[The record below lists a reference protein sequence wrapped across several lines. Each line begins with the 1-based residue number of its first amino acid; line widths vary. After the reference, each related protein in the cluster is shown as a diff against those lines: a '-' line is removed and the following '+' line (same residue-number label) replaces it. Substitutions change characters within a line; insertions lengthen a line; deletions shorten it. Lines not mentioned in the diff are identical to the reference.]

1 LADRNPRLGCVLLAA
16 GAGRRFGG
24 PKQIAQWR
32 GAPLLEWALDAA
44 LGVPALDPLV
54 VVLGAHGEEVAAS
67 VDLSPATVVHAPDW
81 EEGQAASLR
90 AGVAALGT
98 VDGAV
103 VLLADMPFVTAQVV
117 AGVID
122 HHSPGC
128 DVVRTVYGG
137 RPGHPVLLGR
147 AALARVPEL
156 TGDVG
161 ARVLFAHLRVRDWE
175 AGHLCDPTDI
185 DTRTELEAI
194 A

>member
-1 LADRNPRLGCVLLAA
+1 MADRDPRLGCVLLAA

-24 PKQIAQWR
+24 PKQIAEWR

-54 VVLGAHGEEVAAS
+54 VVLGAHAEEVAAS
-67 VDLSPATVVHAPDW
+67 VDLSPATVAYAPDW

-90 AGVAALGT
+90 AGVAALGA

-103 VLLADMPFVTAQVV
+103 VLLADTPFVTAQVV

-122 HHSPGC
+122 HHSSGC
-128 DVVRTVYGG
+128 DVVRAVYGG
-137 RPGHPVLLGR
+137 QPGHPVLLGP
-147 AALARVPEL
+147 AALARVPECS
-156 TGDVG
+156 GDVG
-161 ARVLFAHLRVRDWE
+161 ARALFAQLRVRDWE

-185 DTRTELEAI
+185 DTRTQLEAI

>member
-1 LADRNPRLGCVLLAA
+1 LADGAPRLGCVLLAA

-24 PKQIAQWR
+24 PKQIALWR

-44 LGVPALDPLV
+44 LGVPALHPIV
-54 VVLGAHGEEVAAS
+54 VVLGAHRDEVAIS
-67 VDLSPATVVHAPDW
+67 VDLSPADVVYAPDW
-81 EEGQAASLR
+81 EDGQSASLR
-90 AGVAALGT
+90 AGVAALGA

-122 HHSPGC
+122 HHGSGC
-128 DVVRTVYGG
+128 DVVRAVYEGQ
-137 RPGHPVLLGR
+137 PGHPVLLGR

-156 TGDVG
+156 SGDVG
-161 ARVLFAHLRVRDWE
+161 ARALFAHLRVRDWE
-175 AGHLCDPTDI
+175 AGHLCDPMDI
-185 DTRTELEAI
+185 DTRTQLEAI